1 MPPLGTL
8 PSYRVLQHPCPS
20 PSSHEGQLLL
30 LHPAA
35 EVLWHDTTPT
45 TLAVY
50 IRWGMQSLY
59 LVSMYAPPLTSP
71 HCARLREA
79 GLDPV
84 ESSALVDLRAVL
96 ASLPCASAPVVAM
109 GDLNARTAAA
119 VPDLAGHPP
128 RHTVDPT
135 LNTRGRALLR
145 LATDVGVFIATGT
158 FAASHSATSLG
169 SCPHPLPT
177 SIVDYTLASPAAYS
191 LV

>member
-1 MPPLGTL
+1 M
-8 PSYRVLQHPCPS
+8 SV
-20 PSSHEGQLLL
+20 
-30 LHPAA
+30 
-35 EVLWHDTTPT
+35 
-45 TLAVY
+45 
-50 IRWGMQSLY
+50 
-59 LVSMYAPPLTSP
+59 YAPPLTSP

-119 VPDLAGHPP
+119 VPDLDGHPP

-135 LNTRGRALLR
+135 LNTRGCALLR
-145 LATDVGVFIATGT
+145 LAADVGVFIATGT

-169 SCPHPLPT
+169 SCGTPLFT
-177 SIVDYTLASPAAYS
+177 SIVDYTLASRAAYS

>member
-1 MPPLGTL
+1 M
-8 PSYRVLQHPCPS
+8 H
-20 PSSHEGQLLL
+20 
-30 LHPAA
+30 
-35 EVLWHDTTPT
+35 
-45 TLAVY
+45 
-50 IRWGMQSLY
+50 SLY
-59 LVSMYAPPLTSP
+59 LVSMYALPLTSP
-71 HCARLREA
+71 HCARLQEA
-79 GLDPV
+79 GLDPL

-109 GDLNARTAAA
+109 GDLNARTAAT

-169 SCPHPLPT
+169 SCSTPLST

-191 LV
+191 LI